1 MDAVRFG
8 RWLADRRR
16 DCGWA
21 SQRALADAA
30 QAHPRTSGLA
40 ISEAFLARLEAGLLV
55 HPFRGAVRRR
65 VVGLA
70 WLLCRSARQMRDY
83 VKGAEL
89 GSLTRAETAE
99 IDALV
104 RSLSEPLSPHQVLL
118 PPPPACL
125 IGRDES
131 LAALIAALAGP
142 ALRGRCCLITGMPG
156 AGKTSL
162 AIAAAHQLAG
172 SPQVPSAFVDGIVS
186 ITCRDRH
193 GAHGAL
199 TTLEDVLAFQQPQS
213 PGGRSTASQA
223 AAAGTGDAS
232 TTGHALARAADQ
244 VRWALAGKRLLILL
258 DGVEPDLPLDRILDA
273 LLPQGFSLGASIA
286 GPSDTLAAPVV
297 VVTSCYVPPDVSCFL
312 HIHLPPLT
320 PDDGVR
326 LIEHLLG
333 RALDGDDHQAA
344 ARLCAATGG
353 IPLAI
358 EAAATT
364 LAQTG
369 IPFAVLAA
377 AAEHNPLA
385 VFGDSSRAENA
396 VARSIDALP
405 GETRTQLALLSVLQT
420 ESFGLA
426 AVSALRPESPDS
438 AIMMTSALVRSS
450 LLEPARLGP
459 GDAKTG
465 KVAWAGGAG
474 TTGDARFRLPPLVRA
489 YAEEQART
497 LPAVTVESA
506 RRSLGS
512 YADTFIEQY
521 GGNTQALASEADVL
535 RAALG
540 GAVQDGEHERTIRL
554 VHGLLPLALQRDT
567 CGAIEQLALAGIH
580 AGKAITDQHAVVSLL
595 NFLGIMRFYQGDNT
609 RARRAW
615 AHCVQISGD
624 LSEQDSYHC
633 AAYLNLAELADL
645 EGEPDAAWHLAE
657 LGLYYGR
664 KTGNAVGI
672 ACALLIQAERA
683 RRGGKHRIAHAYA
696 SESLKLILAA
706 GPAKSL
712 RSQQAYAVE
721 AHLELARIERDYTT
735 ASACAD
741 QYVAL
746 TGTGSEHRLFLAEE
760 LIEQAK
766 YALEADANQDAGRLA
781 AQALAIADKAQATAL
796 SRQAEAVRHRAER
809 PRRSWRGRAAGE

>member
-55 HPFRGAVRRR
+55 HPFRGAVRQRI
-65 VVGLA
+65 VGLA
-70 WLLCRSARQMRDY
+70 WLLCRSARQVRDY
-83 VKGAEL
+83 AKGAEL

-162 AIAAAHQLAG
+162 TVAAAHQLAG
-172 SPQVPSAFVDGIVS
+172 SPQVPSAFVDGIVF

-199 TTLEDVLAFQQPQS
+199 TILEDVLAFRHS
-213 PGGRSTASQA
+213 PPPGRSTASQA
-223 AAAGTGDAS
+223 AAAETGDAG
-232 TTGHALARAADQ
+232 TTGHALARATDQ
-244 VRWALAGKRLLILL
+244 VRWALAGKRLLMLL
-258 DGVEPDLPLDRILDA
+258 DGVEPDLPLGHLLDA
-273 LLPQGFSLGASIA
+273 LLPQGSSIGASIA
-286 GPSDTLAAPVV
+286 GPSDAPATPALL
-297 VVTSCYVPPDVSCFL
+297 VTSCYVPPDVSRFL
-312 HIHLPPLT
+312 HIHLPPLA

-333 RALDGDDHQAA
+333 RALDGDDRVAA
-344 ARLCAATGG
+344 LRLCAATGG

-385 VFGDSSRAENA
+385 VFGNSSSAENA

-426 AVSALRPESPDS
+426 AVSALRPESPDR

-450 LLEPARLGP
+450 LLDPARLGP

-465 KVAWAGGAG
+465 KVAWAGEAG
-474 TTGDARFRLPPLVRA
+474 TTGDARFPLPPL
-489 YAEEQART
+489 
-497 LPAVTVESA
+497 
-506 RRSLGS
+506 
-512 YADTFIEQY
+512 
-521 GGNTQALASEADVL
+521 
-535 RAALG
+535 
-540 GAVQDGEHERTIRL
+540 
-554 VHGLLPLALQRDT
+554 
-567 CGAIEQLALAGIH
+567 
-580 AGKAITDQHAVVSLL
+580 
-595 NFLGIMRFYQGDNT
+595 
-609 RARRAW
+609 
-615 AHCVQISGD
+615 
-624 LSEQDSYHC
+624 
-633 AAYLNLAELADL
+633 
-645 EGEPDAAWHLAE
+645 
-657 LGLYYGR
+657 
-664 KTGNAVGI
+664 
-672 ACALLIQAERA
+672 
-683 RRGGKHRIAHAYA
+683 
-696 SESLKLILAA
+696 
-706 GPAKSL
+706 
-712 RSQQAYAVE
+712 
-721 AHLELARIERDYTT
+721 
-735 ASACAD
+735 
-741 QYVAL
+741 
-746 TGTGSEHRLFLAEE
+746 
-760 LIEQAK
+760 
-766 YALEADANQDAGRLA
+766 
-781 AQALAIADKAQATAL
+781 
-796 SRQAEAVRHRAER
+796 
-809 PRRSWRGRAAGE
+809 